1 MTRSTALR
9 LSPLAIALLAAPA
22 FAQQA
27 PPTSGQLLQQAQPPQ
42 QSLPRREPGVQI
54 QTPVTGHVS
63 DNTPFEV
70 KQIVVRGNT
79 TFGEGTLHAL
89 VADGEGRTQTLA
101 TLTALAQRITDYYRA
116 HGYPLSRTVIPQQ
129 ELSNGVVQFKVVEA
143 RYDRV
148 QVTNHSAVQT
158 SLLNATLSPLQNGR
172 LVAQESLDRQLLLLN
187 DLPGVQAHAVL
198 GPGSTP
204 GTSDLNVEAQALPR
218 VAGNLTL
225 DDGGDRYTG
234 RIRLGGN
241 VAVNNLIGLGDQ
253 VSAGLLVSDKHM
265 HYGHLAYD
273 FALNGAGTRFGLAYS
288 ALSYQLGDSLSD
300 LHARGHATEASAWL
314 SQAIVRSPNTNL
326 SARLEVDNHHLADD
340 TGSTGVHDDRHTW
353 DWTVSTT
360 FDHRDSW
367 SGGGVTQA
375 QLSLTRGQLGFDNLA
390 AKASDEVTANTQG
403 HELHWDG
410 NVSRLQM
417 ITATTRLYVALSG
430 QYSHRNLD
438 SSEQFLLGGM
448 QSVRGYEV
456 STLAGASGY
465 LATAELRHDLRL
477 PGGVWQGSVFF
488 DHGGLWINPQPWAGN
503 TGSNH
508 ATLNSIGVGL
518 NWAGPD
524 QWIAQVQVGQPVG
537 STPELAGRRPSTR
550 AWVQLGKGF

>member
-1 MTRSTALR
+1 MAFW
-9 LSPLAIALLAAPA
+9 AASA
-22 FAQQA
+22 FAQQT

-42 QSLPRREPGVQI
+42 QPLPKRELEVEI
-54 QTPVTGHVS
+54 QKPVTANVA

-70 KQIVVRGNT
+70 KQIAVVGNT
-79 TFGEGTLHAL
+79 TFDSGTLHAL
-89 VADGEGRTQTLA
+89 IADGESHTQTLA
-101 TLTALAQRITDYYRA
+101 TLNALAQRITDYYRA
-116 HGYPLSRTVIPQQ
+116 HGYPLSRAVVPAQA
-129 ELSNGVVQFKVVEA
+129 LSDGMVQFKVIEA
-143 RYDRV
+143 RYDHV
-148 QVTNHSAVQT
+148 QVSNHSRVQT
-158 SLLNATLSPLQNGR
+158 SLLKATVSLLQSGQP
-172 LVAQESLDRQLLLLN
+172 VTQASLNRQLLLLN

-198 GPGSTP
+198 GPGSAP
-204 GTSDLNVEAQALPR
+204 GTSDLSVDAQALPR
-218 VAGNLTL
+218 VTGNLTL

-253 VSAGLLVSDKHM
+253 LSAGLLASDGHM

-288 ALSYQLGDSLSD
+288 ALSYQLGDGLSD

-314 SQAIVRSPNTNL
+314 SQAIVRSPNTNV

-340 TGSTGVHDDRHTW
+340 TGSTGVHDDRHSW
-353 DWTVSTT
+353 DWTAGST
-360 FDHRDSW
+360 FDHRDGW
-367 SGGGVTQA
+367 GGGGVTQA
-375 QLSLTRGQLGFDNLA
+375 QLSLTRGQLGFDNA
-390 AKASDEVTANTQG
+390 AARASDAVTAHTQG

-410 NVSRLQM
+410 TVSRLQM

-430 QYSHRNLD
+430 QYSHHNLD

-465 LATAELRHDLRL
+465 LATTELRHDLSL
-477 PGGVWQGSVFF
+477 PHGAWQGSVFL
-488 DHGGLWINPQPWAGN
+488 DHGGMWINPQPWAGN

-508 ATLNSIGVGL
+508 ATLSSVGLGL

-550 AWVQLGKGF
+550 AWVQLSKGF

>member
-42 QSLPRREPGVQI
+42 QPLPRGEPGIQI
-54 QTPVTGHVS
+54 QTPLTSHVT

-70 KQIVVRGNT
+70 KQIVVSGNT
-79 TFGEGTLHAL
+79 TFDTGTLHAL
-89 VADGEGRTQTLA
+89 VADGEGHRQTLA
-101 TLTALAQRITDYYRA
+101 TLTAFAQRITDYYRA

-129 ELSNGVVQFKVVEA
+129 ELSDGVVQLKVVEA
-143 RYDRV
+143 RYDHV
-148 QVTNHSAVQT
+148 QVTNHSGVQT
-158 SLLNATLSPLQNGR
+158 SLLNATLSPLQNGQ
-172 LVAQESLDRQLLLLN
+172 LVTQASLDRQLLLLN

-198 GPGSTP
+198 GPGTVP

-218 VAGNLTL
+218 VIGNLTL

-241 VAVNNLIGLGDQ
+241 VAVNNLVGLGDQ
-253 VSAGLLVSDKHM
+253 LSAGLLVSDKHM

-288 ALSYQLGDSLSD
+288 ALSYQLGDGLSD

-353 DWTVSTT
+353 DWTASTT

-367 SGGGVTQA
+367 GGGGVTLA

-390 AKASDEVTANTQG
+390 AKASDAVTADTQG
-403 HELHWDG
+403 HELHWNG

-417 ITATTRLYVALSG
+417 ITTTTRLYVSLSG

-477 PGGVWQGSVFF
+477 PGGAWQGSVFV

-508 ATLNSIGVGL
+508 ATLSSVGVGL

-537 STPELAGRRPSTR
+537 NTPELAGKRPSTR
-550 AWVQLGKGF
+550 AWVQLSKGF